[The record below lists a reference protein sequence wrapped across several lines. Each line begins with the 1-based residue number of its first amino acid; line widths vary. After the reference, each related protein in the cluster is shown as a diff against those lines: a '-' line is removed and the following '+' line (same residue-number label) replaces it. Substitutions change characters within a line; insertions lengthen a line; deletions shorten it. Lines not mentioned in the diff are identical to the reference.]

1 MTSCLILRVLIFGF
15 LLIALNCYWI
25 VSGENRVVYELTD
38 FSVFPTVL
46 FTLFTLAGVNLL
58 LKRTFKTLALRN
70 SEIAITYIM
79 VSVATALAGQDII
92 RQLVPL
98 MANPFWFAT
107 PENEWEDL
115 FFRYLSTWL
124 TVPNKRILRGYFE
137 GDENFWQAQYINAWL
152 IPILA
157 WAFFVVV
164 LLFVMLCINIVVR
177 KQWVEHEKL
186 SYPLTVMP
194 VGVITSTSI
203 LFSNKLI

>member
-1 MTSCLILRVLIFGF
+1 MTSRFILRVLIFGS

-79 VSVATALAGQDII
+79 VSVVTALAGQDII

-164 LLFVMLCINIVVR
+164 LLFVMLCINIVAR

-194 VGVITSTSI
+194 VEVIVSTST